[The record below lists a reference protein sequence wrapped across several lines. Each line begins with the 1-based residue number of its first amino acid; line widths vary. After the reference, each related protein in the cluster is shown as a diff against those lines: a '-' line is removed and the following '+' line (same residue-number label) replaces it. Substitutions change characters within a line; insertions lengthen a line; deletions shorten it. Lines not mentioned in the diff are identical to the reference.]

1 VRTDATQ
8 QASQGS
14 ATDAN
19 APARAPRKQVIEA
32 LDRGIDALE
41 LLAERGEVRLSE
53 LATELGV
60 ARATAFRILST
71 LQARGYVEHIAAEH
85 TYRLGAGTIIL
96 AAQSHASSLIRL
108 AEPAMKSLRDATGE
122 TINLALL
129 RGGRL
134 IYTEIHEGTHAM
146 RMNSRVGEES
156 PWHATALGKAVLSRL
171 PVDEARTLLGP
182 EPYTQYTAQTR
193 TSWARL
199 AENLRDARALG
210 YAVDDEEGD
219 FASVCVAAP
228 ILTRSGRPVAA
239 ISISGLAARFTDQA
253 RREIGPQ
260 LADWCVRISQ
270 GLGYRDEADGR
281 PPEQD

>member
-1 VRTDATQ
+1 VA
-8 QASQGS
+8 A
-14 ATDAN
+14 
-19 APARAPRKQVIEA
+19 APARRAGRKQVIEA

-85 TYRLGAGTIIL
+85 RYRLGAGTIIL

-108 AEPAMKSLRDATGE
+108 AEPAMKALRDATGE

-134 IYTEIHEGTHAM
+134 LYAEIHDGAHAM
-146 RMNSRVGEES
+146 RMINRVGEES
-156 PWHATALGKAVLSRL
+156 PWHATALGKAMLSRL

-199 AENLRDARALG
+199 AENLRDAKALG
-210 YAVDDEEGD
+210 YAVDDEEMD

-228 ILTRSGRPVAA
+228 ILTSSGRPVAA
-239 ISISGLAARFTDQA
+239 ISISGLAARFTEQA

-260 LADWCVRISQ
+260 LADWCVRISE
-270 GLGYRDEADGR
+270 GLGYRGDADGQ
-281 PPEQD
+281 PSEPA